1 MSAYPSDTVERLVSL
16 EEFQR
21 MPEEDEF
28 QVELVRG
35 RVVREPLPGARHARL
50 NARLLSGIDSHVRE
64 HDLGV
69 TLAEAGFILSVDPP
83 TVRGPDIAFLE
94 KKRIPPEGVPVG
106 FWRGAPDLAV
116 EIVSPSNRVGEIR
129 QKVLEYLAAGTRL
142 VWVVDPSTRSV
153 AAYRSREE
161 IRLLTRDDAL
171 EGNDVLPGFRLALSE
186 LFAES

>member
-35 RVVREPLPGARHARL
+35 RVVREPLPGARHGRL
-50 NARLLSGIDSHVRE
+50 NAELLSRIQSHVRA
-64 HDLGV
+64 HDLGI

-83 TVRGPDIAFLE
+83 TVRGPDIAFIE
-94 KKRIPPEGVPVG
+94 KERVPAEGVPIG

-129 QKVLEYLAAGTRL
+129 EKVLEYLGAGTRL
-142 VWVVDPSTRSV
+142 VWVVDPATRSV

-171 EGNDVLPGFRLALSE
+171 EGNDVLPGFGLVLSE